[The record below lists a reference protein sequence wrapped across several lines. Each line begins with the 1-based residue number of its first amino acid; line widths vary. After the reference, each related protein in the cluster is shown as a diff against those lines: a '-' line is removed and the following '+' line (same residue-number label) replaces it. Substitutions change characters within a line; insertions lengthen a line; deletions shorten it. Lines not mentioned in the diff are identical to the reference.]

1 MTTILLVED
10 EYLERMAIRKLL
22 ETHRPQY
29 QVVGEAENGRDAIRL
44 AEELQPSIILMDI
57 KMPILSGIDAAKELQ
72 GKVDAKIIFLTAHN
86 EFEYAREGIRLQV
99 SDYLLK
105 PIRQKKLLQVL
116 DFLAQDGE
124 RERQKA
130 KEMSI
135 IGDIKKADIVSIH
148 NMLSSRL
155 DELEEGDYP
164 RFRQE
169 VEEEIL
175 QMSEEV
181 PKDLGDR
188 WKLSVE
194 EMRKMTGL
202 ELWVYSLLWFL
213 DQMEYYFYEERKKT
227 EGGSLYLSLQY
238 IELHLRDKLNL
249 TILAKEVGFSTS
261 YYSRIFKEDQNRT
274 LTDYIQMRRIFYS
287 EILLKHTELTV
298 NEIAE
303 DCGFNEANYFSRV
316 FKERRGISPTDFREE
331 NL

>member
-22 ETHRPQY
+22 EIHRPQY

-57 KMPILSGIDAAKELQ
+57 KMPILSGIDVAKELQ

-116 DFLAQDGE
+116 DSLAQDGG
-124 RERQKA
+124 RERQKV
-130 KEMSI
+130 KGRSI

-148 NMLSSRL
+148 NRLSSKL

-202 ELWVYSLLWFL
+202 ELWIYSLLWLL

-249 TILAKEVGFSTS
+249 TTLAKEVGFSTS

>member
-155 DELEEGDYP
+155 DELEEEDYP
-164 RFRQE
+164 RFRRE

>member
-116 DFLAQDGE
+116 DFLAQDGG

-155 DELEEGDYP
+155 DELEEEDYP
-164 RFRQE
+164 RFRRE

>member
-116 DFLAQDGE
+116 DSLAQDGG
-124 RERQKA
+124 RERQKVRG
-130 KEMSI
+130 MSI
-135 IGDIKKADIVSIH
+135 IGDIKKADIISIH

-155 DELEEGDYP
+155 DELEEGDYS